1 MQWSLLCW
9 AYSEPHCCGA
19 VRLVL
24 RDTGTTV
31 LPKSE
36 VLGGAEPGQTLV
48 VCFIARMSDLDVL
61 LKKTKNCKYGKVSA
75 VIASSWKMF
84 VAKTSVKCLISVFW
98 AVSALDNCAAQT
110 PLVQAWADYGDV
122 HRTKLQQVSWRSNV
136 CTSIRKQ
143 LLSPEGIV

>member
-31 LPKSE
+31 LLKSE

-48 VCFIARMSDLDVL
+48 LHSTCVGLGCT

-84 VAKTSVKCLISVFW
+84 VAKSSVKCLISVFW